1 VCSCGEDSCASCTT
15 FQLTPRTAFALW
27 TIAQVRADSA
37 YDDVER
43 NGDERVQPTS
53 DWDVFDSY
61 PRITWGQNA
70 VWRRQ
75 AARAFDDLA
84 SDLSHGDW
92 PRPVCAGEEMAL
104 HHMLDFADDGVPE
117 VVPQAELA
125 ALPEHPDDLDWETCR
140 DALFQDS
147 DILSLFDPE
156 HDGIEDPAAQGNQL
170 IGMGDYR
177 PAAWFETFLN
187 MQPRDGRR
195 PFRR

>member
-1 VCSCGEDSCASCTT
+1 MTAC
-15 FQLTPRTAFALW
+15 PR
-27 TIAQVRADSA
+27 
-37 YDDVER
+37 
-43 NGDERVQPTS
+43 
-53 DWDVFDSY
+53 
-61 PRITWGQNA
+61 
-70 VWRRQ
+70 
-75 AARAFDDLA
+75 
-84 SDLSHGDW
+84 
-92 PRPVCAGEEMAL
+92 
-104 HHMLDFADDGVPE
+104 VPE

-177 PAAWFETFLN
+177 PPAWFETFLN